1 MSSYISKISNKA
13 GHSGNFSL
21 ILDILVS
28 FKILAGIGE
37 EAIDNCLKFNEQ
49 ATIQ

>member
-1 MSSYISKISNKA
+1 MRSSNL
-13 GHSGNFSL
+13 SL

-28 FKILAGIGE
+28 FKTLAYIVE
-37 EAIDNCLKFNEQ
+37 EAQDNGLKFNEQ